1 VSTRWLSGILAIP
14 MLTAAN
20 ALPAQTPALGS
31 ISGVVQTEDGT
42 PLRARVWLVGVARP
56 KPANSR
62 GTFRFDS
69 LTARRYHL
77 RATYLGFSPLD
88 TTLSVTTGAR
98 LQIVI
103 KLTSMPVELS
113 VMTIRDSVPPVEIPK
128 PKPKP
133 RRPITCARL
142 MVLSPM
148 AMLCMTPQMLVRT
161 TVQESE
167 TFLGPNLQIIEA
179 AQEAVREMGFVS
191 ETFLPL
197 NDRTWLIVAHERAH
211 PSDRGSARLVVEETG
226 PNDTTVRVVLTTI
239 SWKRYEQHVRAR
251 AFLLAVRRKLR

>member
-1 VSTRWLSGILAIP
+1 MSIRWLSRTLAIP

-31 ISGVVQTEDGT
+31 ISGVVQAEDGT
-42 PLRARVWLVGVARP
+42 PLRARVWLVGAARP
-56 KPANSR
+56 KTPNSR

-77 RATYLGFSPLD
+77 RATLLGFSPLD
-88 TTLSVTTGAR
+88 TTLSVTTGAQLR
-98 LQIVI
+98 IVI

-128 PKPKP
+128 PK
-133 RRPITCARL
+133 RPTITCARL

-161 TVQESE
+161 TVQEVE

-179 AQEAVREMGFVS
+179 AQEAVSQMGFVS
-191 ETFLPL
+191 ESFIPL

-211 PSDRGSARLVVEETG
+211 PRDRGSARLVVEETG

-239 SWKRYEQHVRAR
+239 SWKRYEQHARAR
-251 AFLLAVRRKLR
+251 AFLSAMRRKLR

>member
-1 VSTRWLSGILAIP
+1 

-20 ALPAQTPALGS
+20 ALSAQTAPPLGS
-31 ISGVVQTEDGT
+31 ISGVVQTEEGT
-42 PLRARVWLVGVARP
+42 PIRARVWLVGAARP
-56 KPANSR
+56 KTPNAR

-69 LTARRYHL
+69 LPPRRYHL

-88 TTLSVTTGAR
+88 TTLSVAAGAQ
-98 LQIVI
+98 LHIVI

-113 VMTIRDSVPPVEIPK
+113 VMTIRESVPPPVVVPK
-128 PKPKP
+128 PQPK
-133 RRPITCARL
+133 RRTITCARL

-148 AMLCMTPQMLVRT
+148 ATLCMTPQMLVRT
-161 TVQESE
+161 TVEEAE

-179 AQEAVREMGFVS
+179 AQEAVSQMGFVS
-191 ETFLPL
+191 ESFLPL

-211 PSDRGSARLVVEETG
+211 PSDRGSARLVVMEIG

-239 SWKRYEQHVRAR
+239 SWKKYEQHARAR
-251 AFLLAVRRKLR
+251 AFLSAMRRKLR